1 MEDILAV
8 IYKQLPGSNLACVWE
23 AVVRE
28 RTAVQLALRCNL
40 HSDSMW
46 LSVATMQSNTCCKYL
61 PVVLQSFKTHLHH
74 TVCIM
79 LVYVQCKICLAK
91 WKIICSGECVPKWNI
106 SCTSSKYICQ
116 TFFFSPWLPHTP
128 LFFSTLT
135 RNCISKPMHITVFCH
150 DSICSTNMDLALL
163 GCVMIPVNPEIPFF
177 PQKQLESYVLTTSCS
192 SDSVLRTRWPREAA
206 KHNLCCRI
214 TKLQT
219 MWEIQ
224 IKHFQE
230 STNKLTHFFDA
241 NSLPRLYYGIAVA
254 LFVP

>member
-28 RTAVQLALRCNL
+28 RTAVQLALWCNL

-61 PVVLQSFKTHLHH
+61 QVVLQSFKTHLHH
-74 TVCIM
+74 TICIM
-79 LVYVQCKICLAK
+79 LVYVQCKIGLAK
-91 WKIICSGECVPKWNI
+91 WKIICCGECVPKWNI

-116 TFFFSPWLPHTP
+116 TFFFP
-128 LFFSTLT
+128 LTASYASILLHFNST

-163 GCVMIPVNPEIPFF
+163 GCIMIPVNPEIPFL
-177 PQKQLESYVLTTSCS
+177 PRKQLESYVLTASCS
-192 SDSVLRTRWPREAA
+192 SGFHDSVLRTRWPREAA

-224 IKHFQE
+224 IKHF
-230 STNKLTHFFDA
+230 
-241 NSLPRLYYGIAVA
+241 
-254 LFVP
+254 